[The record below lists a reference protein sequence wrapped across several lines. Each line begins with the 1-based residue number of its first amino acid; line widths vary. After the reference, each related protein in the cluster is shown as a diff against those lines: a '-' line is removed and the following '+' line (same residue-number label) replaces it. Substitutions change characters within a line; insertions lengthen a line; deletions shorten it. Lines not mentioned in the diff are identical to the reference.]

1 MTMESEN
8 VISVPEKQRV
18 SVNEGTKPQL
28 RMVDLN
34 LLTVFDAVMQEQ
46 NITRAAHMLG
56 MSQPAVSNAVARLKV
71 MFNDE
76 LFVRYGRGIQPT
88 ARAFQ
93 LFGSIRQAL
102 QLVQNELPGSGFEP
116 LSSERVFNLC
126 VCSPLDNYLTS
137 IILNKVNEVAPH
149 IHMVFKSS
157 LNQNTEHQLRYQE
170 IEFVLGYEEFRRPE
184 FACVPLFNDEM
195 VLVVSKTH
203 PRINGPVSESQ
214 IYQEEHAVVS
224 LDRYASFSQPWYDS
238 VDKQSR
244 IAYQG
249 MALVSVLNVVSQ
261 THLVAIAPRRL
272 AEEFSEQLH
281 LQVLPLPMKLNS
293 RTCFLSWHEAA
304 GRDKGHQWME
314 ELLVNACRPQ

>member
-1 MTMESEN
+1 
-8 VISVPEKQRV
+8 
-18 SVNEGTKPQL
+18 
-28 RMVDLN
+28 
-34 LLTVFDAVMQEQ
+34 
-46 NITRAAHMLG
+46 
-56 MSQPAVSNAVARLKV
+56 
-71 MFNDE
+71 
-76 LFVRYGRGIQPT
+76 
-88 ARAFQ
+88 
-93 LFGSIRQAL
+93 
-102 QLVQNELPGSGFEP
+102 
-116 LSSERVFNLC
+116 
-126 VCSPLDNYLTS
+126 
-137 IILNKVNEVAPH
+137 
-149 IHMVFKSS
+149 
-157 LNQNTEHQLRYQE
+157 
-170 IEFVLGYEEFRRPE
+170 
-184 FACVPLFNDEM
+184 M

-293 RTCFLSWHEAA
+293 RTCYLSWHEAA